1 MLGAITGDIVGSV
14 YEFDNI
20 KTTEFDLFCF
30 DSAFFTDDTILTVA
44 LADAILH
51 ELDYA
56 DTLRNYSRR
65 YPHASYGTSFFLW
78 ARTPNAPAYD
88 SWGNGAAMRIS
99 PVGYA
104 FDNLEEVQQKAREYT
119 EITHNHPEGIK
130 GALATASAIF
140 LARTGHSKQQIRDYI
155 TEQFGYDLN
164 RTCDDIRPHYYFNE
178 SCQGTVPEAIIAL
191 LDSTDFENALRLA
204 VSLGGDSDTLTCITG
219 GIAQAF
225 YGGVPTT
232 IAEKA
237 LSLLD
242 EPLRVI
248 TVAFMQ
254 KYSTTIL

>member
-20 KTTEFDLFCF
+20 KTTEFDLFCY
-30 DSAFFTDDTILTVA
+30 DSAFFTDDSILTVA

-51 ELDYA
+51 DLDYA
-56 DTLRNYSRR
+56 DTMRDYTRR

-78 ARTPNAPAYD
+78 ARTPNAPAYN

-99 PVGYA
+99 PVGFA
-104 FDNLEEVQQKAREYT
+104 FNTLEEVQQNAQKYT

-140 LARTGHSKQQIRDYI
+140 LARTGHTKQQIKDYLI
-155 TEQFGYDLN
+155 ENYSYDLN
-164 RTCDDIRPHYYFNE
+164 RSCDDIRPHYYFDV
-178 SCQGTVPEAIIAL
+178 SSQGTVPEAIIAF
-191 LDSTDFENALRLA
+191 LDSTDFESAIRLA

-225 YGGVPTT
+225 YGSVPDN
-232 IAEKA
+232 IAKKTLA
-237 LSLLD
+237 TLD
-242 EPLRVI
+242 EPLRDI
-248 TVAFMQ
+248 TLKFMQ
-254 KYSTTIL
+254 TYCP